1 MPKIAIYIVDDHEI
15 VREGLAALLIGVPD
29 IEVKV
34 LFPDAMSVLKSL
46 KKDIPDVLLLDI
58 GLPDIDGIELAE
70 RLKISHPELPI
81 LIISANTDNN
91 HLVGAIKAGVK
102 GFIPKDIQKTE
113 LCEAIRKVASGKK
126 YFSSEISQNLQNALI
141 SQFDIAELSERE
153 KETAILLADGLSF
166 REIGKQLYISER
178 TVETHKNNALKKLG
192 LRNTMQLV
200 AWTVTNLK

>member
-1 MPKIAIYIVDDHEI
+1 MPKITIYIIDDHEI

-29 IEVKV
+29 IEVKA
-34 LFPDAMSVLKSL
+34 LCPDAMSVLESL
-46 KKDIPDVLLLDI
+46 EKDLPDVLLLDI

-70 RLKISHPELPI
+70 RLKISHPKLPI
-81 LIISANTDNN
+81 LIISANTDDK
-91 HLVGAIKAGVK
+91 HLIGAVKAGVK
-102 GFIPKDIQKTE
+102 GFLPKDVERTE
-113 LCEAIRKVASGKK
+113 LCEAIRKVVSGEK

-141 SQFDIAELSERE
+141 NQVGTIELSNRE

-166 REIGKQLYISER
+166 REIGHQLFISER

>member
-1 MPKIAIYIVDDHEI
+1 MAKIAIYIVDDHEI

-29 IEVKV
+29 INVKA
-34 LFPDAMSVLKSL
+34 LFPDAMSVLESL
-46 KKDIPDVLLLDI
+46 EKDFPDVLLLDI

-81 LIISANTDNN
+81 LMISGNTDDR
-91 HLVGAIKAGVK
+91 HLIGAVKAGVM
-102 GFIPKDIQKTE
+102 GFLPKDVEKTE
-113 LCEAIRKVASGKK
+113 LCEAIRRVASGEK

-141 SQFDIAELSERE
+141 NQFESAELSERE

-166 REIGKQLYISER
+166 REIGSQLFISER
-178 TVETHKNNALKKLG
+178 TVESHKNNALKKLG

-200 AWTVTNLK
+200 AWTVKNLK

>member
-1 MPKIAIYIVDDHEI
+1 MSKIAIYIVDDHEI
-15 VREGLAALLIGVPD
+15 VREGLASLLIGVPD
-29 IEVKV
+29 IEVKA
-34 LFPDAMSVLKSL
+34 LCPDATTAIECLE
-46 KKDIPDVLLLDI
+46 KDMPDVLLLDI

-70 RLKISHPELPI
+70 RLRISHPELPI
-81 LIISANTDNN
+81 LIISANTDNK
-91 HLVGAIKAGVK
+91 HLIGAVKAGVK
-102 GFIPKDIQKTE
+102 GFLPKDVERTE
-113 LCEAIRKVASGKK
+113 LCEAIRKVVSGEK

-141 SQFDIAELSERE
+141 NQVGTIELSNRE

-166 REIGKQLYISER
+166 REIGKQLFISER

>member
-200 AWTVTNLK
+200 AWTVKNLK

>member
-113 LCEAIRKVASGKK
+113 LCEAIRKVASGEK

>member
-1 MPKIAIYIVDDHEI
+1 MAKITIYIVDDHEI

-29 IEVKV
+29 IEVIA
-34 LFPDAMSVLKSL
+34 LCPDATTAIECLE
-46 KKDIPDVLLLDI
+46 KDIPDVLLLDI
-58 GLPDIDGIELAE
+58 ELPGIDGIELAE
-70 RLKISHPELPI
+70 RLKISHPKLPI
-81 LIISANTDNN
+81 LIISANTDNK
-91 HLVGAIKAGVK
+91 HLMGAVKAGVK
-102 GFIPKDIQKTE
+102 GFLPKDVERTE
-113 LCEAIRKVASGKK
+113 LCEAIRKVVSGEK

-166 REIGKQLYISER
+166 KEIGKQLFISER

-200 AWTVTNLK
+200 AWTVKNLK